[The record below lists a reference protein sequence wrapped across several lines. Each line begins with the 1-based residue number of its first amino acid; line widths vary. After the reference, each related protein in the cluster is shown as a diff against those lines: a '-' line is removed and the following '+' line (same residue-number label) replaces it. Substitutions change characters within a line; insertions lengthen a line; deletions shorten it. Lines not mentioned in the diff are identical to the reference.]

1 MKNLLVPIMLILCCT
16 LAACKITDSDAAP
29 LPLAQTPDVSG
40 KIQCKEP
47 RPQACIEIY
56 RPVCAVRDTGIR
68 CITTPCP
75 SIERV
80 TYGNACSACA
90 DKAVFAYKAGACEA
104 KNN

>member
-1 MKNLLVPIMLILCCT
+1 MKSLLVPVMLMLCT
-16 LAACKITDSDAAP
+16 SLGACKVANSEASPRP
-29 LPLAQTPDVSG
+29 LTQTPDVSG

-68 CITTPCP
+68 CITTLCP

-90 DKAVFAYKAGACEA
+90 DKAVFAYEAGACEP